1 MTPTPQR
8 VGVRLGSD
16 EWAVVLEALR
26 RFALEHDAVG
36 RPDVAAVA
44 HRALSRLVTYASQLA
59 WRRWTTWTSSKTQI
73 DARDG

>member
-26 RFALEHDAVG
+26 RVALEHDAVG

-44 HRALSRLVTYASQLA
+44 HRALSRLVTYRVAAGVEALDDVDVIENA
-59 WRRWTTWTSSKTQI
+59 
-73 DARDG
+73 D